1 MSAAFNA
8 SLLREKFVIRDV
20 TAADTDD
27 SGVPLIALSNRLA
40 VPLGLPGGRAEEHFV
55 VRAQNMHTCARFA
68 ARIAQ
73 EYAEK
78 GPLMGRKDKDAF
90 DWEYAWLSIVK
101 GYEKTWNPNR
111 WVAVYHKGRL
121 LFEAHGE
128 GTQRHP
134 FVDIIEQCD
143 AVNPE
148 SYEESLKIAEAAFKQ
163 AGKFVTIEYD
173 SNVALVV
180 SIKDDEGKCGVIVRG
195 PARTTTF
202 NFTSRPRGGR
212 LVKPSQ
218 CLSAAAAFLEGIQLS
233 FFVGMTNV
241 KQQYELIDKIS
252 EDARKGREA
261 SQKLGRLNAAIAQF
275 ENLLEVGYRPDR
287 PDFGKMIDEAEV
299 FARKILAKEIERK
312 IEAGEISGEDWVR

>member
-1 MSAAFNA
+1 MAATFNA

-20 TAADTDD
+20 TAADAEEADA
-27 SGVPLIALSNRLA
+27 PIIALSNRLS
-40 VPLGLPGGRAEEHFV
+40 VPLGIPGGRTEENFV

-73 EYAEK
+73 EFAEH

-90 DWEYAWLSIVK
+90 DWEYAWLSMVK

-111 WVAVYHKGRL
+111 WVAVYHKGRV
-121 LFEAHGE
+121 LFESHGE
-128 GTQRHP
+128 GNNRHP

-143 AVNPE
+143 AVNPD

-195 PARTTTF
+195 PSRTTTF
-202 NFTSRPRGGR
+202 NFTAKPRGGR
-212 LVKPSQ
+212 LVKSSQ
-218 CLSAAAAFLEGIQLS
+218 CLSAAAAFLEGIQLA
-233 FFVGMTNV
+233 FLVGMTNI
-241 KQQYELIDKIS
+241 KSEYALIDNLS
-252 EDARKGREA
+252 DAAKQGRDA

-275 ENLLEVGYRPDR
+275 ENLLDVVYRPDR
-287 PDFGKMIDEAEV
+287 PDFGKMIDEAEI
-299 FARKILAKEIERK
+299 FAKKVLAAEIERK
-312 IEAGEISGEDWVR
+312 IDAGEISGEGWVK